1 MQIGMSAMVKGTTIV
16 NAIECQDSDTFFVR
30 SSDLVPILLFNQ
42 GSCDSNN
49 FLYIENQLEKLR
61 DNVKIEVF
69 NLIYVYFEIT
79 FNFFKIIHVLTNNK
93 YQLNIFQISFRK
105 IKIEQSFYIKD
116 KSFIINLYRKK
127 LLLVFS
133 ILKFDLN

>member
-42 GSCDSNN
+42 GSCDSHN

-79 FNFFKIIHVLTNNK
+79 FNFF
-93 YQLNIFQISFRK
+93 
-105 IKIEQSFYIKD
+105 
-116 KSFIINLYRKK
+116 
-127 LLLVFS
+127 
-133 ILKFDLN
+133 